1 MTDIARAFA
10 AALELVLSGDPELLR
25 IVLLSLKV
33 SLIATALAF
42 MLAAPAG
49 AALAAWRFRGR
60 TALLVTLNALL
71 GLPPVVVGLVV
82 YLMLSRSGPLGGLG
96 LLFTPAAMVI
106 AQVILTVP
114 IVAALTHRATED
126 LWADYG
132 DALQL
137 DGASRRRVVWTL
149 LAMARAGLVTVFLA
163 AFGRAIAEV
172 GAIIMVGGNI
182 RDHTRTMTTAIVLL
196 TGQGDLPLALGLGMI
211 LITLTLAFSALAFA
225 IGRRKPRDGRR
236 GKWLRPQ

>member
-1 MTDIARAFA
+1 MQQFYDAFA
-10 AALELVLSGDPELLR
+10 AALRLIATFDPELVQ

-33 SLIATALAF
+33 SLTAVT
-42 MLAAPAG
+42 LAALIGLPLG
-49 AALAAWRFRGR
+49 AAVVLYKFPGR
-60 TALLVTLNALL
+60 RLLVVVLNSLM

-82 YLMLSRSGPLGGLG
+82 YLLLSRSGPLGGLG
-96 LLFTPAAMVI
+96 LLFTPAAMVF
-106 AQVILTVP
+106 AQVVLTVP

-172 GAIIMVGGNI
+172 GAIIIVGGNI

-196 TGQGDLPLALGLGMI
+196 TSQGDLPLALGLGMI

-225 IGRRKPRDGRR
+225 IGRRRPRAAAR
-236 GKWLRPQ
+236 